1 VHLFACITGDFNP
14 LHVNEDYA
22 KTTIFKGRIAH
33 GILTA
38 GLISAA
44 LGTKLPGPGSI
55 YLSQTLKFKAPVK
68 IGDTITAE
76 IEVVE
81 KIEEKSNVR
90 LKTICK
96 NQEGRVV
103 IDGEAIVK
111 VVRRR

>member
-1 VHLFACITGDFNP
+1 MFSKFLSSQSFFHT
-14 LHVNEDYA
+14 NEDYA
-22 KTTIFKGRIAH
+22 KNTIFKGRIVR

-55 YLSQTLKFKAPVK
+55 YLSQTPKFKAPVK

-96 NQEGRVV
+96 NQKGRVV

-111 VVRRR
+111 VVRRL